1 MAYAVLKT
9 KLPGTLPA
17 QIAAHW
23 HRARPGHTAADMFP
37 SKVHWHSLWFLD
49 TPDSR
54 RHGWGQAAET
64 HTGTKPATR
73 APAHSRLGLDS

>member
-17 QIAAHW
+17 QIEAHW

-37 SKVHWHSLWFLD
+37 SKVHWHSL
-49 TPDSR
+49 
-54 RHGWGQAAET
+54 
-64 HTGTKPATR
+64 
-73 APAHSRLGLDS
+73 